1 MQGWACSGSSLGG
14 QCGFL
19 CQLKTEN
26 IPYKGGKMRV
36 ENLGFWVKKPE
47 TEALFLLYAEPHGED
62 LPHIE
67 TNYAVHLA
75 NEFLGSTYP
84 QYQV

>member
-1 MQGWACSGSSLGG
+1 MP
-14 QCGFL
+14 
-19 CQLKTEN
+19 TEN
-26 IPYKGGKMRV
+26 REYPIQRRKNEGR
-36 ENLGFWVKKPE
+36 LDPE
-47 TEALFLLYAEPHGED
+47 TETLFLLYVEHHGED

-75 NEFLGSTYP
+75 NEFLGSSYP